1 MFAITFII
9 VAIFRKSNDAS
20 DDEVDPK
27 DDGSP
32 IYIDKKI
39 VNIDD
44 YLKKMEVSPNKK
56 LN

>member
-27 DDGSP
+27 DDGGP
-32 IYIDKKI
+32 IYLDEKI
-39 VNIDD
+39 GNIDD
-44 YLKKMEVSPNKK
+44 YLERMEVC
-56 LN
+56 LI